1 MCVMTSQS
9 VSQANARLQKA
20 ARGVVMMLAV
30 EFLLGMAVNFI
41 GLPDEATGNAKIVTG
56 ILLGLH
62 VLVGIG
68 LLINAI
74 MATRASRA
82 LDGSLRNLVRAGGAG
97 IGVTFIFGV
106 LTVATGSD
114 WWSYLMGVG
123 FIGSL
128 LLYGKIL
135 LRVRTSLG

>member
-1 MCVMTSQS
+1 MMTSQS
-9 VSQANARLQKA
+9 VSQAKAQLQKA
-20 ARGVVMMLAV
+20 ARGVVMMLAI

-41 GLPDEATGNAKIVTG
+41 GLPDEATGNAKAVTG

-68 LLINAI
+68 LIVSAA

-82 LDGSLRNLVRAGGAG
+82 LDGDLRTLARFGGAG
-97 IGVTFIFGV
+97 IGVTFVFGI

-135 LRVRTSLG
+135 LHVRTSGV

>member
-1 MCVMTSQS
+1 MTSQL

-41 GLPDEATGNAKIVTG
+41 GMPDEATGSAKLVTG

-62 VLVGIG
+62 VFVGIG
-68 LLINAI
+68 LLVSAI
-74 MATRASRA
+74 MAMRASRA
-82 LDGSLRNLVRAGGAG
+82 LDGSLRALVYVGGGG
-97 IGVTFIFGV
+97 IGATFLFGI
-106 LTVATGSD
+106 LTVVTGSD

-135 LRVRTSLG
+135 LRTRTSAM

>member
-1 MCVMTSQS
+1 MTTQS
-9 VSQANARLQKA
+9 VSRANAQLQKA
-20 ARGVVMMLAV
+20 ARGVVMMLAI

-41 GLPDEATGNAKIVTG
+41 GLPDEATGSVKVVTG

-62 VLVGIG
+62 ILVGIG
-68 LLINAI
+68 LLVSAI
-74 MATRASRA
+74 MATRASRSF
-82 LDGSLRNLVRAGGAG
+82 DGSLRNLVRFGGAG
-97 IGVTFIFGV
+97 IGITFVFGV

-128 LLYGKIL
+128 LIYGKIL
-135 LRVRTSLG
+135 LRVRTNVA